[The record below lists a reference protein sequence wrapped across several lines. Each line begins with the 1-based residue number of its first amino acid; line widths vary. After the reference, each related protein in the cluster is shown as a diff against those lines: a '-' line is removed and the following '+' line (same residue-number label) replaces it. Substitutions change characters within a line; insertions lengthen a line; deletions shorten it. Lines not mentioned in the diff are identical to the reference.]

1 MGKKSVKE
9 NKNIYQLK
17 REELGLTREAAC
29 DATGIPA
36 DKIERIENRGVL
48 PYPEEVIALAN
59 GYKEPALCNHYCSNE
74 CAIGRQ
80 YVPEVSIKDL
90 RQIVIEMTL
99 SLNAMQ
105 NKQNR
110 LMEISVDNTVDEDQ
124 IEDFIEIQSELEK
137 ISILVETLQLW
148 SEDMLAEGK
157 ISREAYEAAKAK
169 KQN

>member
-1 MGKKSVKE
+1 MAK
-9 NKNIYQLK
+9 
-17 REELGLTREAAC
+17 
-29 DATGIPA
+29 
-36 DKIERIENRGVL
+36 
-48 PYPEEVIALAN
+48 

-99 SLNAMQ
+99 SLNAMR

-124 IEDFIEIQSELEK
+124 IDDIIVAALGLITNKVIPDEP
-137 ISILVETLQLW
+137 V
-148 SEDMLAEGK
+148 
-157 ISREAYEAAKAK
+157 YEA
-169 KQN
+169 